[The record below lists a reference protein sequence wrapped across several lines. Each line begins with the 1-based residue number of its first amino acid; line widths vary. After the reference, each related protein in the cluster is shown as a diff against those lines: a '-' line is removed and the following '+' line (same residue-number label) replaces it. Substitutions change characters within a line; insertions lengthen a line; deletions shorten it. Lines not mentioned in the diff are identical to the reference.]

1 MTTHPL
7 RHALIALHTALGT
20 WDRYP
25 YGVHYC
31 ATCDALYDYW
41 LGAGRRE
48 QAPADRR
55 VRGRRLEITGC
66 GRAPHATLAAMLREL
81 VEVVRP

>member
-7 RHALIALHTALGT
+7 RHALIALHTALDT
-20 WDRYP
+20 WNRYP

-41 LGAGRRE
+41 LGCA
-48 QAPADRR
+48 
-55 VRGRRLEITGC
+55 GC
-66 GRAPHATLAAMLREL
+66 GRAPHATLAAVISEL
-81 VEVVRP
+81 VEAVRT

>member
-20 WDRYP
+20 WNRYP

-41 LGAGRRE
+41 LGC
-48 QAPADRR
+48 Q
-55 VRGRRLEITGC
+55 GC
-66 GRAPHATLAAMLREL
+66 ERAPHATLAAMLSEL